1 MIYKIIFN
9 RNLLLLPILF
19 FCLDIISAN
28 NDSLVT
34 KPKILI
40 AKVADREITLDDF
53 LSRSEYTIRPAYCK
67 GNTNIDKKIVLNSL
81 IAEKILSFQP
91 EIRNK
96 LLQNEM
102 FTNLIQGRREQKMRA
117 LLSYYE
123 GDKNVKID
131 TNEIKR
137 VYSTAGR
144 TYKVEY
150 FNISDPVLAI
160 RLNNK
165 YSKKD
170 SSFQKIYSNL
180 SIRDSIRKKEVSWYS
195 KDSRIIHQALF
206 SKMLKKNQM
215 IGPINIDDTTHLFI
229 KIGGWDDKLAIKEQD
244 ITNRWND
251 VEEELAQEKADSL
264 YDKFVLGIMAGKQL
278 SFNAGVFNK
287 VVKLMAPSY
296 TNQKSKAEDEF
307 MSLEYN
313 KNVESND
320 KNKIGDDY
328 NEIKNEPL
336 FTIDKKIWTVSDF
349 YKEMDKHPIVLRKN
363 DFKKKFAL
371 RLRNAIADL
380 IRDKYLTD
388 LAYQRGYNND
398 EIVSHYEQIWTDA
411 GIAFFQKTEFLK
423 NFDVKDKRDV
433 QIIENFL
440 NPVVEQLLKKYSDQ
454 IEINV
459 EEYDKIKLTR
469 IDMFTTQEQ
478 VPYPVYVPPF
488 PQLTNYNKLDYGK
501 KMNVGA
507 DRK

>member
-1 MIYKIIFN
+1 
-9 RNLLLLPILF
+9 
-19 FCLDIISAN
+19 
-28 NDSLVT
+28 
-34 KPKILI
+34 
-40 AKVADREITLDDF
+40 
-53 LSRSEYTIRPAYCK
+53 
-67 GNTNIDKKIVLNSL
+67 
-81 IAEKILSFQP
+81 
-91 EIRNK
+91 
-96 LLQNEM
+96 
-102 FTNLIQGRREQKMRA
+102 
-117 LLSYYE
+117 
-123 GDKNVKID
+123 
-131 TNEIKR
+131 
-137 VYSTAGR
+137 
-144 TYKVEY
+144 
-150 FNISDPVLAI
+150 
-160 RLNNK
+160 
-165 YSKKD
+165 
-170 SSFQKIYSNL
+170 
-180 SIRDSIRKKEVSWYS
+180 
-195 KDSRIIHQALF
+195 
-206 SKMLKKNQM
+206 
-215 IGPINIDDTTHLFI
+215 
-229 KIGGWDDKLAIKEQD
+229 
-244 ITNRWND
+244 
-251 VEEELAQEKADSL
+251 
-264 YDKFVLGIMAGKQL
+264 L

-501 KMNVGA
+501 KMNVGT